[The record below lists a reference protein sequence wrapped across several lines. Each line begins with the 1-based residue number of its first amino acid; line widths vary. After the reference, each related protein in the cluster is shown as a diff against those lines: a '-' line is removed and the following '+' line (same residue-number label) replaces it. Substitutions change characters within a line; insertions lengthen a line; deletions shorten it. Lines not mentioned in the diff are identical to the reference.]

1 MKGLSLN
8 RNKIEDV
15 LNENLSDKYT
25 ISKESKPNG
34 LIVYKFIGTGIK
46 PASLNIYFING
57 GTTTLHYKIGA
68 NQELSFDIASLIKE
82 KCSIKEFKSNSFYL
96 KAIRKVDFET
106 ILEFL
111 VEDQNIILSDVIE
124 KNGRKVKVEGF
135 QGDEVTLFHYTND
148 AFMIQGKPRML
159 FNDIVVLLSEMM
171 PFKDIIEKQ
180 LEFYETNLTAT
191 DIIGELENRLPI
203 SGKYLE
209 DKIKIV
215 FSPSLAVSK
224 IIIELDDYSF
234 FAFPALRG
242 LEGVLKQIFKEN
254 GIVISS
260 KDGFGDY
267 IHNRGGINTVLSD
280 LSKEKIKCQKTE
292 NAICEIYSFYNSQR
306 HSLFHMEGTVINS
319 RILTFQEATH
329 LINFTIN
336 LIESSFDSMKN

>member
-25 ISKESKPNG
+25 ISKEGKPNG
-34 LIVYKFIGTGIK
+34 LIVYKFTGTGIK
-46 PASLNIYFING
+46 PASLNIYFINE
-57 GTTTLHYKIGA
+57 GTTTLQYKTGA

-111 VEDQNIILSDVIE
+111 VEDQNTILSDEVV
-124 KNGRKVKVEGF
+124 KNGRKVRVQGI
-135 QGDEVTLFHYTND
+135 QGDGITLFHYSND

-180 LEFYETNLTAT
+180 LEFYETNLTAA
-191 DIIGELENRLPI
+191 DIVGELENRLPI

-254 GIVISS
+254 DIIINS
-260 KDGFGDY
+260 KDGFRDY
-267 IHNRGGINTVLSD
+267 IHNRGVNTILSD

-319 RILTFQEATH
+319 RTLTFQEATH